1 MSTEYKINGKDLLS
15 KVEELIKEGNIRR
28 IIIKNAEGKVY
39 IEIPLTI
46 GVIGMLAAPVV
57 AAIGAIA
64 GLVSNFTIEIMR
76 KENGDT
82 VEVTEIK
89 TEEEL

>member
-1 MSTEYKINGKDLLS
+1 MADEYKINGKDLLE

-28 IIIKNAEGKVY
+28 IIIKNSEGKVY

-57 AAIGAIA
+57 AAIGAVA
-64 GLVSNFTIEIMR
+64 GLVSNFTIEIVR

>member
-1 MSTEYKINGKDLLS
+1 MATKYKINGKDLLE

-28 IIIKNAEGKVY
+28 IIIKNSEGKVY

-57 AAIGAIA
+57 AAIGAVA
-64 GLVSNFTIEIMR
+64 GLVSNFTIEIVR